1 MGWLELFCFA
11 IPLSGFDALPV
22 SAEGWQSTK
31 GCPVMQTRTARNLLI
46 PLSLVALAAP
56 ERAVAWLRG
65 EGVYGRE
72 SWQGLR
78 RCLAVT
84 RGESH
89 G

>member
-11 IPLSGFDALPV
+11 IPLLV
-22 SAEGWQSTK
+22 IAEGWQSTK

-46 PLSLVALAAP
+46 PLSLVALATL

-65 EGVYGRE
+65 EGVCGRK

-78 RCLAVT
+78 HCLAVT
-84 RGESH
+84 RGKNH